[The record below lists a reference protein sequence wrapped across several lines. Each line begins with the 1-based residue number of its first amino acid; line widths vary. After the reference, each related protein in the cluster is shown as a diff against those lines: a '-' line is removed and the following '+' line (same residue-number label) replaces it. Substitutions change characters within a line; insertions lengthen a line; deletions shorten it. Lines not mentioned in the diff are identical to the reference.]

1 MTKLVK
7 RNGKKSA
14 IISRYKK
21 APAYKK
27 TFKTIKTCRHCGKV
41 YGFEDYINSY
51 PKYHPDIIE
60 EQIVRMARRFM
71 RSSSCTVNHYIIK
84 KENNRRNDN
93 DLRLENHGFAQVKHG
108 YAVHLKKAR
117 PTYTTWVSIRQNCYN
132 KNRENYDYY
141 GGKGIKVCRRWK
153 DFGKFI
159 EDMGERPEGC
169 QLTRINLKRNYSK
182 GNCKWA
188 TIKELCEKRNFQRK
202 FFNISGKLLMCARDI
217 AEKYNLPLT
226 VAFTRGNTGWT
237 KESFERGRNIP
248 MMEKKNIPLKKIFE
262 EKGEILNNKEKD
274 FISLKIGVDGTIRT
288 LQEVG
293 DLKGVSRQRVE
304 QVISGAVF
312 KMMKE

>member
-1 MTKLVK
+1 MKKIVK

-14 IISRYKK
+14 IISHYKK

-27 TFKTIKTCRHCGKV
+27 TFKTIKTCRHCGKI

-60 EQIVRMARRFM
+60 EQVVRMARRFM
-71 RSSSCTVNHYIIK
+71 RSSSCTVNHFILK
-84 KENNRRNDN
+84 KENTRKNDN
-93 DLRLENHGFAQVKHG
+93 DLRTTNHGFGKVKHG
-108 YAVHLKKAR
+108 FAVHLKKAI
-117 PTYTTWVSIRQNCYN
+117 PTYITWVSIRQNCYN
-132 KNRENYDYY
+132 KNRKNYNYY

-159 EDMGERPEGC
+159 ADMGERPEGC
-169 QLTRINLKRNYSK
+169 QLTRINLKKNYSK
-182 GNCKWA
+182 ANCKWA
-188 TIKELCEKRNFQRK
+188 TRKELCSNRNFQRK
-202 FFNISGKLLMCARDI
+202 FFDISGKKMCARDI
-217 AEKYNLPLT
+217 AKKYNLPLT
-226 VAFTRGNTGWT
+226 TAFTRGNTGWT

-248 MMEKKNIPLKKIFE
+248 MMENKNKLLKNLFE
-262 EKGEILNNKEKD
+262 ERGDRLDEKEKE
-274 FISLKIGVDGTIRT
+274 FISLKIGTDGTVRT

-304 QVISGAVF
+304 QIISKAVF